1 MTELRRS
8 PARSAPAT
16 KPADPEPTDPDV
28 DLHMPAERWE
38 LIREHGAV
46 LAVIA
51 VGGGLGGLSRYG
63 LSRVLP
69 TRPGQFPW
77 GTFTENVLG
86 CLAIG
91 VLMVLITEV
100 WAAHRLVRPF
110 VGVGFLGG
118 FTTFSTYAVEIRGL
132 LEPGSAGLAFVYLAA
147 TLVCALAAVLAGVT
161 AARMV
166 FLRKQIRRESR

>member
-1 MTELRRS
+1 MTELHRS
-8 PARSAPAT
+8 PARAEA
-16 KPADPEPTDPDV
+16 EPIDPDV
-28 DLHMPAERWE
+28 DLHMPDQRRE
-38 LIREHGAV
+38 LFREHGAV

-63 LSRVLP
+63 LSRLLP
-69 TRPGQFPW
+69 THPGQFPW

-100 WAAHRLVRPF
+100 WPAHRLVRPF

-132 LEPGSAGLAFVYLAA
+132 LEPGSAVLAFVYLAA
-147 TLVCALAAVLAGVT
+147 TLLCALLAVLAGVT
-161 AARMV
+161 GARMV
-166 FLRKQIRRESR
+166 FLGKQIREESR